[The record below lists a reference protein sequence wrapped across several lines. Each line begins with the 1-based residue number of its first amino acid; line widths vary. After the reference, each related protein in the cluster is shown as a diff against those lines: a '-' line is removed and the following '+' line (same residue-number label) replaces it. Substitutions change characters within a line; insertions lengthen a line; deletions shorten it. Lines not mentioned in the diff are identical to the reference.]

1 MHIDDNVNENDFSH
15 GEVKSIKSA
24 KYSSSVE
31 PKSSKIDYSDYDI
44 TIKNEDVD
52 ADDRHDDEE
61 EEFKNYSEKDFND
74 EMEKCMKRYQRLAK
88 AKKKKFIGRK
98 TDNDSE

>member
-1 MHIDDNVNENDFSH
+1 MHIDDNVNENDSSH
-15 GEVKSIKSA
+15 SEVKSIKSA

-44 TIKNEDVD
+44 TIKEEDVD
-52 ADDRHDDEE
+52 ADDGHDDE